1 MSEPRIVVVGAG
13 AAGVAAGRRLRA
25 AGAPFLIL
33 EARDRVGGRAHTVVR
48 EGFPLDL
55 GCGWLHRAERN
66 AWADLFRDAG
76 VAIDETPP
84 PWDRPALTANFP
96 AEDQRAFR
104 QAFGALEQRLAAA
117 AERPQDSAASDQLE
131 PGGRWNALL
140 NAFSAAYNGAAFD
153 RISAKDYADFDAGE
167 ENHRAPSGYGAAIA
181 QAAAGLPVRLGA
193 AVARIAHGGPRVR
206 LELEDGGAVEAEA
219 AVITLPT
226 SLLAREAVRFDPP
239 LPDKLAAAANLPL
252 GCAGKVF
259 LHLDGAED
267 DFEAES
273 LLYGS
278 TTASRTAS
286 FHIRPFGRPL
296 VESYFGG
303 ATAEALEAEGAEGA
317 ADFCIGRIADA
328 LGSRLRARL
337 RPLAVTD
344 WSVDPR
350 SRGAYSHALPGHVAD
365 RDALAAPVGRLWFA
379 GEACSRTAY
388 SSAHGAY
395 ETGIAAAE
403 AALAAIGG

>member
-13 AAGVAAGRRLRA
+13 AAGIAAGRRLRA
-25 AGAPFLIL
+25 AGVTFLIL
-33 EARDRVGGRAHTVVR
+33 EARDRVGGRACTVER
-48 EGFPLDL
+48 EGFALDL

-66 AWADLFRDAG
+66 AWAELFRDEG
-76 VAIDETPP
+76 VMVDGTPP
-84 PWDRPALTANFP
+84 PWGRPALTANFP
-96 AEDQRAFR
+96 AAAQREFM
-104 QAFGALEQRLAAA
+104 QAFGALEDRLAAA
-117 AERPQDSAASDQLE
+117 AGRPQDGAASDQLE

-153 RISAKDYADFDAGE
+153 RISVKDYASFDEGE
-167 ENHRAPSGYGAAIA
+167 ADHRVPSGYGAAVA
-181 QAAAGLPVRLGA
+181 RAAAGLPVRLGA
-193 AVARIAHGGPRVR
+193 AVARIAHHGPSVR

-239 LPDKLAAAANLPL
+239 LPDKAAAAAALPL

-259 LHLDGAED
+259 LHLDGAER
-267 DFEAES
+267 DFEPES

-296 VESYFGG
+296 IESYFGG

-317 ADFCIGRIADA
+317 ADFCIGQIADA
-328 LGSRLRARL
+328 LGSGLRARL
-337 RPLAVTD
+337 RPLASTD

-350 SRGAYSHALPGHVAD
+350 SRGAYSHALPGHAAD
-365 RDALAAPVGRLWFA
+365 RDTLAAPVGRLLFA

-395 ETGIAAAE
+395 ETGVAAAE
-403 AALAAIGG
+403 AALAAVAG